1 MLALAKNKYAMKPGD
16 NWGPKVPTVLQ
27 FVYVAQHV
35 APPTLCIM
43 LLIDLKLVSFAVH
56 PRNIVLD
63 LTDSC
68 ESLCF
73 GLPMM

>member
-16 NWGPKVPTVLQ
+16 NWGPKVPTVLL
-27 FVYVAQHV
+27 VYVAQHV

-68 ESLCF
+68 DESLCL
-73 GLPMM
+73 GLLMM